1 MSQTSCALPRNY
13 ALKLGLLAALVALA
27 CACAVDNPPQDWAP
41 VQRASFECAV
51 QPIFARECSM
61 PDCHGNSARRLQIL
75 APGRMRL
82 AAELTK
88 ALAAQ
93 PAEEREAGH
102 HPLLTPA
109 EIDFNFAQ
117 ARSMV
122 IPGQAPEDS
131 ALLNRPL
138 AVAAGGMYHVEA
150 GDVFASALDLDYVTL
165 QVWIEGAG
173 KEMCK

>member
-1 MSQTSCALPRNY
+1 MSQTSCALPRNC
-13 ALKLGLLAALVALA
+13 ALKLGLLAALLALA
-27 CACAVDNPPQDWAP
+27 CGCAVDNPPQDWAP
-41 VQRASFECAV
+41 VQRVSFECAV

-82 AAELTK
+82 AAELAK

-102 HPLLTPA
+102 HPVLTPA

-122 IPGQAPEDS
+122 IPGQAPQDC

-150 GDVFASALDLDYVTL
+150 GDIFASALDLDYVTL